1 MAPRVACDSWFA
13 RSAGVGRRSVEFG
26 ARAHAG
32 LAVGSRNRLAMG
44 SRIHAVC
51 ASLTVGVM
59 LCDVHVVMG
68 IGPPVAARAG
78 ASDSSSMEIDS
89 PDALQALEVRIR
101 ALAAKVRPAVVGLVF
116 TDDKGVDI
124 GSGSGTIIS
133 ADGWVLTAGHVAQ
146 QPGRTIKVLLA
157 DGTEL
162 AGVTVGAHFGSDG
175 DVGLVKISN
184 GGRVL
189 PLVEMGESAS
199 LATGDPVVA
208 FGHPLGPERSPWRPP
223 PLRVGRVIGRDGWRL
238 AIDAPLS
245 PGDSG
250 GPVFSLD
257 GLLVG
262 VNSEA
267 SERPDLNMAATAE
280 SAKSHM
286 ATMREGLATGAY
298 LADPA
303 QDPIEVAS
311 KSRGGHGD
319 GDGHDDAEAD
329 GGDAAPDDGRDAR
342 VGDAAHARKE
352 QADRHANTLEM
363 LAALTDPYADSIVSI
378 IVDSRDACYGV
389 VIDDEG
395 HVLTKASEL
404 GTGARRIDVL
414 LGDGL
419 SVQGKRIAVD
429 NALDLALLETGISD
443 VTPVLFD
450 VAVEPEL
457 GDAVISVGRGM
468 APLALGFRGLGTYV
482 SGGSDSASRAYL
494 GVAMRQPTDEE
505 RAAIPG
511 GVGQVV
517 SAVLPGSGAAE
528 AGMAEGDVILR
539 IDGVVAATPE
549 SAASPIR
556 SHAPG
561 EQVSVEFM
569 HGAERRTVSMRI
581 LRPPF
586 GEQRVAMAGGAI
598 LSRRATGFGEVIQH
612 DSIIAAQ
619 NMGGPVV
626 DSRGRVVG
634 LNIARADRM
643 KTYALS
649 AKRVRASLDAML
661 ARVKA
666 GDVMP
671 PDDPAAGLSVIEFA
685 ADGFARLTVGD
696 GRALGPTNAVV
707 AKEKDGEKLIGG
719 WGDADDV
726 AVWKVRLPAA
736 GRYDILLDVEGMAGG
751 KVDVFFGDDLMTV
764 EIPRGRAFGLLRVG
778 ESVSSVAEDLLVRI
792 QPLGRPSGPLM
803 LLRGVV
809 IQRTDQLRMA
819 EAAMPLLRWKDFERY
834 KREWVRE
841 ERRKER
847 EAAREK
853 MKAEI
858 QAGVGAGAG
867 NSKKEQGKP

>member
-1 MAPRVACDSWFA
+1 MTPRVACDSWF
-13 RSAGVGRRSVEFG
+13 RQSVC
-26 ARAHAG
+26 
-32 LAVGSRNRLAMG
+32 MG
-44 SRIHAVC
+44 GHTRC
-51 ASLTVGVM
+51 MM
-59 LCDVHVVMG
+59 LSVLL
-68 IGPPVAARAG
+68 AG
-78 ASDSSSMEIDS
+78 AVQCHAHGVARIDPPPSAQATTKDSPSMEIDS
-89 PDALQALEVRIR
+89 PDALRALEARVR
-101 ALAAKVRPAVVGLVF
+101 ALAVKVRPAVVGIVF
-116 TDDKGVDI
+116 TDDKGVEL
-124 GSGSGTIIS
+124 GSGSGTIIT

-146 QPGRTIKVLLA
+146 QPGRKASVLLA
-157 DGTEL
+157 DGTAL
-162 AGVTVGAHFGSDG
+162 TGVTVGAHFGPDG
-175 DVGLVKISN
+175 DVGLVKVAT

-189 PLVEMGESAS
+189 PVVPIGKSAS
-199 LATGDPVVA
+199 LATGDPIVA

-223 PLRVGRVIGRDGWRL
+223 PLRFGRVIGRDGWRL

-250 GPVFSLD
+250 GPVFDLD
-257 GLLVG
+257 GALVG

-280 SAKSHM
+280 SANARM
-286 ATMREGLATGAY
+286 DTMREGLATGAY
-298 LADPA
+298 LADPTK
-303 QDPIEVAS
+303 DPVAVA
-311 KSRGGHGD
+311 
-319 GDGHDDAEAD
+319 AELRSGA
-329 GGDAAPDDGRDAR
+329 DDGEEAANDGSGAR
-342 VGDAAHARKE
+342 AGDTTYARKE

-419 SVQGKRIAVD
+419 SVQGKRVAVD
-429 NALDLALLETGISD
+429 NALDLAILETGITD
-443 VTPVLFD
+443 VTPIAFD
-450 VAVEPEL
+450 VDTEPEL

-468 APLALGFRGLGTYV
+468 APLALGFRGLGVYV
-482 SGGSDSASRAYL
+482 SGGSDGASRAYL

-505 RAAIPG
+505 RANIPG
-511 GVGQVV
+511 GVGQIV
-517 SAVLPGSGAAE
+517 SAVMPGSGAAE
-528 AGMAEGDVILR
+528 AGMVDGDVILR

-569 HGAERRTVSMRI
+569 HSGERRTVSMRI

-586 GEQRVAMAGGAI
+586 GEQRVALAGGAI

-612 DSIIAAQ
+612 DSIVAAQ

-626 DSRGRVVG
+626 DSRGRIVG

-649 AKRVRASLDAML
+649 AKRVRASIEAML
-661 ARVKA
+661 ARVQA

-671 PDDPAAGLSVIEFA
+671 PDDPSVGLPVVEFA
-685 ADGFARLTVGD
+685 ADGFARLGVSN
-696 GRALGPTNAVV
+696 GRALGPTNTVMS
-707 AKEKDGEKLIGG
+707 KEKDSEKLLGG
-719 WGDADDV
+719 WADADDV

-736 GRYDILLDVEGMAGG
+736 GRYDIVLDVQGVGGG

-764 EIPRGRAFGLLRVG
+764 QVPPARDFGLLRVG
-778 ESVSSVAEDLLVRI
+778 ESVSSVAEELLVRI
-792 QPLGRPSGPLM
+792 QPLGRPQAPLM

-819 EAAMPLLRWKDFERY
+819 EAALPILRWKDFERF
-834 KREWVRE
+834 KREWMRE

-853 MKAEI
+853 MKSEMKTG
-858 QAGVGAGAG
+858 AGVKAGPGAG
-867 NSKKEQGKP
+867 NSNEEQGRP

>member
-1 MAPRVACDSWFA
+1 MTPRVACDSWFA
-13 RSAGVGRRSVEFG
+13 RSAGRCIDSIPRCGVG
-26 ARAHAG
+26 
-32 LAVGSRNRLAMG
+32 
-44 SRIHAVC
+44 VC
-51 ASLTVGVM
+51 ASARCVVLATGL
-59 LCDVHVVMG
+59 LCFDASAVLV
-68 IGPPVAARAG
+68 IDPPVVARTVVG
-78 ASDSSSMEIDS
+78 DSSHTEIDS

-101 ALAAKVRPAVVGLVF
+101 SLAGKVRPAVVAIVF
-116 TDDKGVDI
+116 FDDKGLEI
-124 GSGSGTIIS
+124 GSGSGTIVS
-133 ADGWVLTAGHVAQ
+133 ADGWVLTAGHVGQ
-146 QPGRTIKVLLA
+146 QPGRKAKVFLA
-157 DGTEL
+157 DGAEL
-162 AGVTVGAHFGSDG
+162 AGVTAGQHFGPDG
-175 DVGLVKISN
+175 DVGLLKIAN
-184 GGRVL
+184 AGRVL
-189 PLVEMGESAS
+189 PCVELGASAS
-199 LATGDPVVA
+199 LATGDLVVA

-250 GPVFSLD
+250 GPVFSL
-257 GLLVG
+257 GGTLVG

-286 ATMREGLATGAY
+286 DTMREGLATGAY
-298 LADPA
+298 VADPTK
-303 QDPIEVAS
+303 DPIEVAS
-311 KSRGGHGD
+311 KFRGGQGD
-319 GDGHDDAEAD
+319 PDAD
-329 GGDAAPDDGRDAR
+329 GGDDGDSADAAPVGDREVR

-352 QADRHANTLEM
+352 QADRNANTLEM
-363 LAALTDPYADSIVSI
+363 LASLTDPYADSIVNI

-404 GTGARRIDVL
+404 GSGARRIDVL

-429 NALDLALLETGISD
+429 RALDLALLETGISD

-450 VAVEPEL
+450 VNAEPEL

-468 APLALGFRGLGTYV
+468 APLALGFRGLGAYV
-482 SGGSDSASRAYL
+482 SGGSDAASRAYL

-511 GVGQVV
+511 GIGQVV
-517 SAVLPGSGAAE
+517 SAVMPGSGAAE
-528 AGMAEGDVILR
+528 AGMVEGDVILR

-569 HGAERRTVSMRI
+569 HGAERRTVPMRI
-581 LRPPF
+581 LRPSF
-586 GEQRVAMAGGAI
+586 GEQRVALAGGAI

-612 DSIIAAQ
+612 DSIIPAQ
-619 NMGGPVV
+619 NMGGPIV

-634 LNIARADRM
+634 MNIARADRM

-649 AKRVRASLDAML
+649 AKHVRAALDAML
-661 ARVKA
+661 VRVKA

-671 PDDPAAGLSVIEFA
+671 PDDPAAGLPVADFA
-685 ADGFARLTVGD
+685 ADGFARLGARD
-696 GRALGPTNAVV
+696 GRALGPTNTVI
-707 AKEKDGEKLIGG
+707 EQDGEKLVSG
-719 WGDADDV
+719 WGDADDL
-726 AVWKVRLPAA
+726 AVWKLRLPAA
-736 GRYDILLDVEGMAGG
+736 GRYDILLDVQGLVGG

-764 EIPRGRAFGLLRVG
+764 AVEPTRAMGLLRVG
-778 ESVSSVAEDLLVRI
+778 ESVSSVAEELLIRI
-792 QPLGRPSGPLM
+792 QPLGRPNGPLM
-803 LLRGVV
+803 NLRGMV

-819 EAAMPLLRWKDFERY
+819 EAAVPLLRWKDFERF
-834 KREWVRE
+834 KREWLRE

-847 EAAREK
+847 EVAREK
-853 MKAEI
+853 MKSDI
-858 QAGVGAGAG
+858 KGGAGVGSG
-867 NSKKEQGKP
+867 NINQEQGKP

>member
-1 MAPRVACDSWFA
+1 MTPRVACDSWF
-13 RSAGVGRRSVEFG
+13 RQSVWMGGHTRYMMLSA
-26 ARAHAG
+26 
-32 LAVGSRNRLAMG
+32 LL
-44 SRIHAVC
+44 
-51 ASLTVGVM
+51 
-59 LCDVHVVMG
+59 
-68 IGPPVAARAG
+68 AG
-78 ASDSSSMEIDS
+78 AVQCHAHGVAGIDPPPSARTTTQDSPSMEIDS
-89 PDALQALEVRIR
+89 PDALRALEARVR
-101 ALAAKVRPAVVGLVF
+101 ALAVKVRPAVVGIVF
-116 TDDKGVDI
+116 TDDKGVEL
-124 GSGSGTIIS
+124 GSGSGTIIT

-146 QPGRTIKVLLA
+146 QPGRKASVLLA
-157 DGTEL
+157 DGTAL
-162 AGVTVGAHFGSDG
+162 AGVTVGAHFGPDG
-175 DVGLVKISN
+175 DVGLVKVAT

-189 PLVEMGESAS
+189 PVVPMGKSAS
-199 LATGDPVVA
+199 LATGDPIVA

-223 PLRVGRVIGRDGWRL
+223 PLRFGRVIGRDGWRL

-250 GPVFSLD
+250 GPVFDLE
-257 GLLVG
+257 GALVG

-280 SAKSHM
+280 SANARM
-286 ATMREGLATGAY
+286 DTMREGLATGAY
-298 LADPA
+298 LADPTK
-303 QDPIEVAS
+303 DPVTVA
-311 KSRGGHGD
+311 
-319 GDGHDDAEAD
+319 AELRSGA
-329 GGDAAPDDGRDAR
+329 DDGEETPNDGSDAR
-342 VGDAAHARKE
+342 AGDTTYARKE

-419 SVQGKRIAVD
+419 SVQGKRVAVD
-429 NALDLALLETGISD
+429 SALDLAILETGITD
-443 VTPVLFD
+443 VTPIAFD
-450 VAVEPEL
+450 FDPEPEL

-468 APLALGFRGLGTYV
+468 APLALGFRGLGVYV
-482 SGGSDSASRAYL
+482 SGGSDGASRAYL

-505 RAAIPG
+505 RATIPG
-511 GVGQVV
+511 GVGQIV
-517 SAVLPGSGAAE
+517 SAVMPGSGAAE
-528 AGMAEGDVILR
+528 AGMVDGDVILR

-569 HGAERRTVSMRI
+569 HSGERRTVSMRI

-586 GEQRVAMAGGAI
+586 GEQRVALAGGAI

-612 DSIIAAQ
+612 DSIVAAQ

-643 KTYALS
+643 KTYALA
-649 AKRVRASLDAML
+649 AKRVRASIEAML
-661 ARVKA
+661 ARVQA

-671 PDDPAAGLSVIEFA
+671 PDDPSVGLPVVEFA
-685 ADGFARLTVGD
+685 PDGFARLGVSN

-707 AKEKDGEKLIGG
+707 SKEKDSEKLLGG
-719 WGDADDV
+719 WADADDV

-736 GRYDILLDVEGMAGG
+736 GRYDIVLDVQGVGGG

-764 EIPRGRAFGLLRVG
+764 HVPSSREFGLLRVG
-778 ESVSSVAEDLLVRI
+778 ESVSSVAEELLLRI
-792 QPLGRPSGPLM
+792 QPLGRPQAPLM

-819 EAAMPLLRWKDFERY
+819 EAALPILRWKDFERF
-834 KREWVRE
+834 KREWMRE

-853 MKAEI
+853 MKSEMKTGTGANAEP
-858 QAGVGAGAG
+858 GAG
-867 NSKKEQGKP
+867 NSNEEQGRP

>member
-1 MAPRVACDSWFA
+1 MGGRTRCMMLSALLAGAMQCYASGV
-13 RSAGVGRRSVEFG
+13 AGV
-26 ARAHAG
+26 
-32 LAVGSRNRLAMG
+32 
-44 SRIHAVC
+44 
-51 ASLTVGVM
+51 
-59 LCDVHVVMG
+59 D
-68 IGPPVAARAG
+68 PPPAARA
-78 ASDSSSMEIDS
+78 STDDSLSMNIDS
-89 PDALQALEVRIR
+89 PDALRALEVRLR
-101 ALAAKVRPAVVGLVF
+101 ALAVKVRSAVVGIVF
-116 TDDKGVDI
+116 TDDKGVEL
-124 GSGSGTIIS
+124 GSGSGTIIT

-146 QPGRTIKVLLA
+146 QPGRKASVLLA
-157 DGTEL
+157 DGTAL
-162 AGVTVGAHFGSDG
+162 TGVTVGAHFGPDG
-175 DVGLVKISN
+175 DVGLIKVAT
-184 GGRVL
+184 GGRML
-189 PLVEMGESAS
+189 PVVPMGKSAS
-199 LATGDPVVA
+199 LATGDPIVA

-223 PLRVGRVIGRDGWRL
+223 PLRFGRVIGRDGWRL

-250 GPVFSLD
+250 GPVFDLE
-257 GLLVG
+257 GALVG

-280 SAKSHM
+280 SANARM
-286 ATMREGLATGAY
+286 DTMREGLATGAY
-298 LADPA
+298 LADPTK
-303 QDPIEVAS
+303 DPVTVAAELRS
-311 KSRGGHGD
+311 GADDDEEAPND
-319 GDGHDDAEAD
+319 GS
-329 GGDAAPDDGRDAR
+329 DAR
-342 VGDAAHARKE
+342 AGDTTYARKE

-419 SVQGKRIAVD
+419 SVQGKRVAVD
-429 NALDLALLETGISD
+429 SALDLAILETGITD
-443 VTPVLFD
+443 VTPIAFD
-450 VAVEPEL
+450 FDPEPEL

-468 APLALGFRGLGTYV
+468 APLALGFRGLGVYV
-482 SGGSDSASRAYL
+482 SGGSDGASRAYL

-505 RAAIPG
+505 RATIPG
-511 GVGQVV
+511 GVGQIV
-517 SAVLPGSGAAE
+517 SAVMPGSGAAE
-528 AGMAEGDVILR
+528 AGMVDGDVILR

-569 HGAERRTVSMRI
+569 HSGERRTVSMRI

-586 GEQRVAMAGGAI
+586 GEQRVALAGGAI

-612 DSIIAAQ
+612 DSIVAAQ

-649 AKRVRASLDAML
+649 AKRVRASIEAML
-661 ARVKA
+661 ARVQA

-671 PDDPAAGLSVIEFA
+671 PDDPSVGLPVVEFA
-685 ADGFARLTVGD
+685 PDGFARLGVSN
-696 GRALGPTNAVV
+696 GRALGPTNSVMS
-707 AKEKDGEKLIGG
+707 KEKDSEKLLGG
-719 WGDADDV
+719 WADADDV

-736 GRYDILLDVEGMAGG
+736 GRYDIVLDVQGVGGG

-764 EIPRGRAFGLLRVG
+764 QIPPARDFGLLRVG
-778 ESVSSVAEDLLVRI
+778 ESVSSVAEELLVRI
-792 QPLGRPSGPLM
+792 QPLGRPQAPLM

-819 EAAMPLLRWKDFERY
+819 EAALPILRWKDFERF
-834 KREWVRE
+834 KREWMRE

-853 MKAEI
+853 MKSEMKTGAGANAEP
-858 QAGVGAGAG
+858 GAG
-867 NSKKEQGKP
+867 NSNEEQGRP

>member
-1 MAPRVACDSWFA
+1 MMTPRVACDSWFRQSVWMGGRTRCMMLSA
-13 RSAGVGRRSVEFG
+13 LLAGAMQCYASGVAGV
-26 ARAHAG
+26 
-32 LAVGSRNRLAMG
+32 
-44 SRIHAVC
+44 
-51 ASLTVGVM
+51 
-59 LCDVHVVMG
+59 D
-68 IGPPVAARAG
+68 PPPAARA
-78 ASDSSSMEIDS
+78 STDDSLSMNIDS
-89 PDALQALEVRIR
+89 PDALRALEVRLR
-101 ALAAKVRPAVVGLVF
+101 ALAVKVRSAVVGIVF
-116 TDDKGVDI
+116 TDDKGVEL
-124 GSGSGTIIS
+124 GSGSGTIIT

-146 QPGRTIKVLLA
+146 QPGRKASVLLA
-157 DGTEL
+157 DGTAL
-162 AGVTVGAHFGSDG
+162 TGVTVGAHFGPDG
-175 DVGLVKISN
+175 DVGLIKVAT
-184 GGRVL
+184 GGRML
-189 PLVEMGESAS
+189 PVVPMGKSAS
-199 LATGDPVVA
+199 LATGDPIVA

-223 PLRVGRVIGRDGWRL
+223 PLRFGRVIGRDGWRL

-250 GPVFSLD
+250 GPVFDLE
-257 GLLVG
+257 GALVG

-280 SAKSHM
+280 SANARM
-286 ATMREGLATGAY
+286 DTMREGLATGAY
-298 LADPA
+298 LADPTK
-303 QDPIEVAS
+303 DPVTVAAELRS
-311 KSRGGHGD
+311 GADDDEEAPND
-319 GDGHDDAEAD
+319 GS
-329 GGDAAPDDGRDAR
+329 DAR
-342 VGDAAHARKE
+342 AGDTTYARKE

-419 SVQGKRIAVD
+419 SVQGKRVAVD
-429 NALDLALLETGISD
+429 SALDLAILETGITD
-443 VTPVLFD
+443 VTPIAFD
-450 VAVEPEL
+450 FDPEPEL

-468 APLALGFRGLGTYV
+468 APLALGFRGLGVYV
-482 SGGSDSASRAYL
+482 SGGSDGASRAYL

-505 RAAIPG
+505 RATIPG
-511 GVGQVV
+511 GVGQIV
-517 SAVLPGSGAAE
+517 SAVMPGSGAAE
-528 AGMAEGDVILR
+528 AGMVDGDVILR

-569 HGAERRTVSMRI
+569 HSGERRTVSMRI

-586 GEQRVAMAGGAI
+586 GEQRVALAGGAI

-612 DSIIAAQ
+612 DSIVAAQ

-649 AKRVRASLDAML
+649 AKRVRASIEAML
-661 ARVKA
+661 ARVQA

-671 PDDPAAGLSVIEFA
+671 PDDPSVGLPVVEFA
-685 ADGFARLTVGD
+685 ADGFARLGVSN
-696 GRALGPTNAVV
+696 GRALGPTNSVMS
-707 AKEKDGEKLIGG
+707 KEKDSEKLLGG
-719 WGDADDV
+719 WADADDV

-736 GRYDILLDVEGMAGG
+736 GRYDIVLDVQGVGGG

-764 EIPRGRAFGLLRVG
+764 QIPPAREFGLLRVG
-778 ESVSSVAEDLLVRI
+778 ESVSSVAEELLVRI
-792 QPLGRPSGPLM
+792 QPLGRPQAPLM

-819 EAAMPLLRWKDFERY
+819 EAALPILRWKDFERF
-834 KREWVRE
+834 KREWMRE

-853 MKAEI
+853 MKSEMKT
-858 QAGVGAGAG
+858 GAGANAEPGPG
-867 NSKKEQGKP
+867 NSNEEQGRP

>member
-1 MAPRVACDSWFA
+1 MTPRVACDSWF
-13 RSAGVGRRSVEFG
+13 RQSVWMGGHTRCMMLSVLLAGAVQC
-26 ARAHAG
+26 HA
-32 LAVGSRNRLAMG
+32 S
-44 SRIHAVC
+44 
-51 ASLTVGVM
+51 GVAGM
-59 LCDVHVVMG
+59 D
-68 IGPPVAARAG
+68 PPPAARA
-78 ASDSSSMEIDS
+78 STDDSPSMEIDS
-89 PDALQALEVRIR
+89 PDALRALEVRLR
-101 ALAAKVRPAVVGLVF
+101 ALAVKVRPAVVGLVF
-116 TDDKGVDI
+116 TDDKGVEL
-124 GSGSGTIIS
+124 GSGSGTIIT

-146 QPGRTIKVLLA
+146 QPGRKASVLLA
-157 DGTEL
+157 DGTAL
-162 AGVTVGAHFGSDG
+162 TGVTVGAHFGPDG
-175 DVGLVKISN
+175 DVGLIKVAT
-184 GGRVL
+184 GGRML
-189 PLVEMGESAS
+189 PVVPMGKSAS
-199 LATGDPVVA
+199 LATGDPIVA

-223 PLRVGRVIGRDGWRL
+223 PLRFGRVIGRDGWRL

-250 GPVFSLD
+250 GPVFNLD
-257 GLLVG
+257 GALVG

-280 SAKSHM
+280 SANARM
-286 ATMREGLATGAY
+286 DIMREGLATGAY
-298 LADPA
+298 LADPTK
-303 QDPIEVAS
+303 DPVAVA
-311 KSRGGHGD
+311 
-319 GDGHDDAEAD
+319 AELRSGA
-329 GGDAAPDDGRDAR
+329 DDGEDADPNDGSDAR
-342 VGDAAHARKE
+342 AGDTTYARKE

-419 SVQGKRIAVD
+419 SVQGKRVAVD
-429 NALDLALLETGISD
+429 SALDLAILETGITD
-443 VTPVLFD
+443 VTPIAFD
-450 VAVEPEL
+450 VDSEPEL

-468 APLALGFRGLGTYV
+468 APLALGFRGLGVYV
-482 SGGSDSASRAYL
+482 SGGSDGASRAYL

-505 RAAIPG
+505 RATIPG
-511 GVGQVV
+511 GVGQIV
-517 SAVLPGSGAAE
+517 SAVMPGSGAAE
-528 AGMAEGDVILR
+528 AGMVDGDVILR

-569 HGAERRTVSMRI
+569 HSGERRTVSMRI

-586 GEQRVAMAGGAI
+586 GEQRVALAGGAI

-612 DSIIAAQ
+612 DSIVAAQ

-643 KTYALS
+643 KTYALA
-649 AKRVRASLDAML
+649 AKRVRASIEAML
-661 ARVKA
+661 ARVQA

-671 PDDPAAGLSVIEFA
+671 PDDPSVGLPVVEFA
-685 ADGFARLTVGD
+685 PDGFARLGVSN

-707 AKEKDGEKLIGG
+707 SKEKDSEKLLGG
-719 WGDADDV
+719 WADADDV

-736 GRYDILLDVEGMAGG
+736 GRYDIVLDVQGVGGG

-764 EIPRGRAFGLLRVG
+764 HVPSSREFGLLRVG
-778 ESVSSVAEDLLVRI
+778 ESVSSVAEELLLRI
-792 QPLGRPSGPLM
+792 QPLGRPQAPLM

-819 EAAMPLLRWKDFERY
+819 EAALPLLRWKDFERF
-834 KREWVRE
+834 KREWMRE

-853 MKAEI
+853 MKSEMKSGAGAAAEP
-858 QAGVGAGAG
+858 GAG
-867 NSKKEQGKP
+867 NSNEEQGRP

>member
-1 MAPRVACDSWFA
+1 MKPRVACDSWFGQSMWMGGHTRGMVLTALVAGAAQCYA
-13 RSAGVGRRSVEFG
+13 RGVAG
-26 ARAHAG
+26 
-32 LAVGSRNRLAMG
+32 
-44 SRIHAVC
+44 I
-51 ASLTVGVM
+51 
-59 LCDVHVVMG
+59 D
-68 IGPPVAARAG
+68 PPAAARAT
-78 ASDSSSMEIDS
+78 ANDSRSMDIDS
-89 PDALQALEVRIR
+89 PDALRALEVRVR
-101 ALAAKVRPAVVGLVF
+101 ALAVKVRPAVVGLVF
-116 TDDKGVDI
+116 TDDKGVEL

-146 QPGRTIKVLLA
+146 QPGRKASVLLA
-157 DGTEL
+157 DGTAL
-162 AGVTVGAHFGSDG
+162 TGVTVGAHFGPDG
-175 DVGLVKISN
+175 DVGLVKVST

-189 PLVEMGESAS
+189 PVVPMGTSAS
-199 LATGDPVVA
+199 LATGDPIVA

-223 PLRVGRVIGRDGWRL
+223 PLRFGRVIGRDGWRL

-250 GPVFSLD
+250 GPVFNLD
-257 GLLVG
+257 GALVG

-280 SAKSHM
+280 SANAHM
-286 ATMREGLATGAY
+286 DTMREGLATGAY
-298 LADPA
+298 LADPTK
-303 QDPIEVAS
+303 DPVTVAAELRS
-311 KSRGGHGD
+311 GAGD
-319 GDGHDDAEAD
+319 GEDEPPND
-329 GGDAAPDDGRDAR
+329 GGDAR
-342 VGDAAHARKE
+342 VGDTTYARKE

-419 SVQGKRIAVD
+419 SVQGKRLAVD
-429 NALDLALLETGISD
+429 SALDLAILETGITD
-443 VTPVLFD
+443 VTPVAFD
-450 VAVEPEL
+450 FDTEPEL

-468 APLALGFRGLGTYV
+468 APLALGFRGLGVYV
-482 SGGSDSASRAYL
+482 SGGSDGASRAYL

-505 RAAIPG
+505 RANIPG
-511 GVGQVV
+511 GVGQIV
-517 SAVLPGSGAAE
+517 SAVMTGSGAAE
-528 AGMAEGDVILR
+528 AGMVEGDVILR

-556 SHAPG
+556 SHTPG

-569 HGAERRTVSMRI
+569 HSGERRTVSMRI
-581 LRPPF
+581 LRPSF
-586 GEQRVAMAGGAI
+586 GEQRVALAGGAI

-612 DSIIAAQ
+612 DSIVAAQ

-626 DSRGRVVG
+626 DSSGRVVG

-649 AKRVRASLDAML
+649 AKRVRASIEAML
-661 ARVKA
+661 ARVQA

-671 PDDPAAGLSVIEFA
+671 PDDPSVGLPVVEFA
-685 ADGFARLTVGD
+685 PDGFARLGVSN
-696 GRALGPTNAVV
+696 GRALGPTNAVMS
-707 AKEKDGEKLIGG
+707 KDKDSEKLLGG

-736 GRYDILLDVEGMAGG
+736 GRYDIVLDLQGLSGG

-764 EIPRGRAFGLLRVG
+764 QVPPSRDFGLLRVG
-778 ESVSSVAEDLLVRI
+778 ESVSSVAEELLVRI
-792 QPLGRPSGPLM
+792 QPLGRPNGPLM

-819 EAAMPLLRWKDFERY
+819 EAAMPLLRWKDFERF
-834 KREWVRE
+834 KREWMRE

-853 MKAEI
+853 MKSEMKTG
-858 QAGVGAGAG
+858 AGVNAEPGAGDS
-867 NSKKEQGKP
+867 NQEQGRP